1 MPTILNRCILAG
13 GNDPIAQELMKGRTN
28 VSRKNLQYLSIA
40 IVAAGVF
47 LAVWLGRGT
56 AQPASGSPKI
66 EADDIGGVVTS
77 AKGPEAGVWVIAET
91 TDLPTRYIK
100 EVVTDDRGRYVI
112 PDLPK
117 ANYSVW
123 ARGYGLVD
131 SPKAQSAPGKIVDL
145 KPTVAPDKKTAAMLY
160 PANYWYSMLKVP
172 EKNEFPGTGP
182 TGNGIAPTIKN
193 QGQWI
198 HLIKTDS
205 CESCHQIGNQWTR
218 TIPPLFKNFD
228 SPAQAWA
235 RRVKSGQ
242 AGRAMVGGLGQ
253 LGPERATTEFGSW
266 TDRIAHGELP
276 AEAPPRP
283 QGVERNVVITQ
294 WDWAD
299 PKAYLH
305 DEISTDKRNPTLNA
319 NGLIYGS
326 PEESR
331 DYLPVL
337 DPLHNTTSQVKV
349 PYRDPDTPGQPPPL
363 EPSAVWGDEAIWD
376 SHTTVHNPMFDQTGR
391 LWFTS
396 RLRAPENP
404 AFCKEGSSHP
414 SAKLTPVA
422 RSGRQLAVYDP
433 KTKQVSLID
442 TCFGTHHLLF
452 AEDANNTL
460 WTSGGGGGGVVG
472 WLNTKVWDQ
481 THDAAKA
488 QGWTALVLD
497 TNGNGKRDPYEDSEQ
512 SVATAPS
519 GESLG
524 TSSALPHISTDPK
537 KDTRLNA
544 GFYGVAIGADG
555 SIWGSIVGFPGG
567 IVRITPGSNP
577 PETTLAEYYEV
588 PWNNPKAKVQGYS
601 PRGMDVD
608 RNNVAWV
615 ALGSGHLASFD
626 RRKCTG
632 PLNGPKATGQ
642 HCPEGWTLYPSPGP
656 NFKNVKDSGSADSHY
671 YDWVDQFDTLG
682 LGKNTPIATGNGSDS
697 LLALQNGKWVVMR
710 VPYPLG
716 FFAKGMDGRIDDP
729 KTGWKGKG
737 VWTTWGTRT
746 AFHSETGK
754 GTMAKVVH
762 FQIRPDPL
770 AD

>member
-1 MPTILNRCILAG
+1 MTNNKVIGKSSKYLGIAVLAA
-13 GNDPIAQELMKGRTN
+13 ICMAAWMGRIDGQQGSAA
-28 VSRKNLQYLSIA
+28 VSVK
-40 IVAAGVF
+40 
-47 LAVWLGRGT
+47 
-56 AQPASGSPKI
+56 
-66 EADDIGGVVTS
+66 ADEIGGVVS
-77 AKGPEAGVWVIAET
+77 SSKGPEAGVWVIAET

-100 EVVTDDRGRYVI
+100 EVVTDDRGRYLI
-112 PDLPK
+112 PALAK
-117 ANYSVW
+117 ANYTVW

-131 SPKAQSAPGKIVDL
+131 SPKVQTARGKSVDL
-145 KPTVAPDKKTAAMLY
+145 KPTIAPDAKTAAKLY
-160 PANYWYSMLKVP
+160 PGNYWYSLMKVP

-182 TGNGIAPTIKN
+182 GGNGISTNVKS

-198 HLIKTDS
+198 HLVKTDS
-205 CESCHQIGNQWTR
+205 CESCHQLGGEYTR
-218 TIPPLFKNFD
+218 TIPAMFKNFD
-228 SPAQAWA
+228 SPAKAWE

-242 AGRAMVGGLGQ
+242 AGTSMVGGLAQ
-253 LGPERATTEFGSW
+253 LGPQRATAEFGSW
-266 TDRIAHGELP
+266 TDRIAHGEIP
-276 AEAPPRP
+276 AQAPPRP

-299 PKAYLH
+299 PKSYLH
-305 DEISTDKRNPTLNA
+305 DEISTDKRNPKLNP

-331 DYLPVL
+331 DALPVL
-337 DPLHNTTSQVKV
+337 DPVHNTTSWVKV
-349 PYRDPDTPGQPPPL
+349 PYRDANTPGQPKPL
-363 EPSAVWGDEAIWD
+363 EASAVWGDESIWD
-376 SHTTVHNPMFDQTGR
+376 SHVTVHNPMFDNTGR
-391 LWFTS
+391 VWFTS
-396 RLRAPENP
+396 RLRGPDNP
-404 AFCKEGSSHP
+404 AWCKAGSSQP
-414 SAKLTPVA
+414 SAKITPVE

-433 KTKQVSLID
+433 KTKQVSLVD
-442 TCFGTHHLLF
+442 TCFATHHLLF

-460 WTSGGGGGGVVG
+460 WTSSGGGGGVVG

-481 THDAAKA
+481 THDAQKA

-497 TNGNGKRDPYEDSEQ
+497 TNGNGKRDPYEEVDQ
-512 SVATAPS
+512 NVATTAT

-524 TSSALPHISTDPK
+524 SSAAVPRIATDPK

-544 GFYGVAIGADG
+544 AFYGLAIGTDG
-555 SIWGSIVGFPGG
+555 SIWGSVLGFPGG
-567 IVRITPGSNP
+567 IVRVVPGSNP
-577 PETTLAEYYEV
+577 TETALAEYYEV
-588 PWNNPKAKVQGYS
+588 PWNNPKAKVQGFS
-601 PRGMDVD
+601 PRGMDID

-615 ALGSGHLASFD
+615 VLGSGHLASFD
-626 RRKCTG
+626 RSKCKS

-710 VPYPLG
+710 VPYPMG

-729 KTGWKGKG
+729 NAGWKGKG

-746 AFHSETGK
+746 PFHSETGK

-762 FQIRPDPL
+762 FQMRPNPL